1 MGKKKGLRFELL
13 KTMISL
19 ATAGFGLVAALAW
32 NDAIQSIINKF
43 FPASSG
49 IISKLIYAVVITSL
63 AVIITYILGKMIQ
76 ETSIEEDE
84 DKKS

>member
-32 NDAIQSIINKF
+32 NDAIQSVIKEL
-43 FPASSG
+43 FPEGSG
-49 IISKLIYAVVITSL
+49 VLSKLIYAVVITSL
-63 AVIITYILGKMIQ
+63 AVLITYFLGKMIQ
-76 ETSIEEDE
+76 ETSIQEDE
-84 DKKS
+84 GRK